1 LPIYSDSKTAISWV
15 KNKAIKTN
23 LERNKKTEELFILVD
38 RAVQWLKDNPYSN
51 KILKWET
58 EFWGE
63 NPADYGRK

>member
-1 LPIYSDSKTAISWV
+1 
-15 KNKAIKTN
+15 
-23 LERNKKTEELFILVD
+23 
-38 RAVQWLKDNPYSN
+38 LKDNPYAN